1 MRPQK
6 STGKLAGNPAAPNG
20 RLGGFYFQIAFKLRR
35 SRLTPALPW
44 ERENR
49 PPPSDESNALGNS
62 QAHECFERYF
72 PLTPALS
79 LGERGNRPPLSG
91 ESNALSRSG
100 VSALNRGAHGGS
112 RNDALPKKDAG
123 CQFPLPAGEG
133 QGEGERDVSNQN
145 GRTNFASLTRPG
157 RRVCVA
163 YHIERKA
170 CRWWKR
176 AEESA
181 SRTRPWH
188 SLICL
193 PSASTPGAE
202 LL

>member
-1 MRPQK
+1 MSEYLFQNM
-6 STGKLAGNPAAPNG
+6 LAD
-20 RLGGFYFQIAFKLRR
+20 QLR
-35 SRLTPALPW
+35 
-44 ERENR
+44 
-49 PPPSDESNALGNS
+49 
-62 QAHECFERYF
+62 C
-72 PLTPALS
+72 LS
-79 LGERGNRPPLSG
+79 LGERENRQALSG
-91 ESNALSRSG
+91 ESKARDRAG
-100 VSALNRGAHGGS
+100 VSALNRGAHSASGS
-112 RNDALPKKDAG
+112 DVHPKKDAG

-133 QGEGERDVSNQN
+133 QGEGERDVRNQN

-157 RRVCVA
+157 RRVYVA

-193 PSASTPGAE
+193 PSAFTPGA
-202 LL
+202 